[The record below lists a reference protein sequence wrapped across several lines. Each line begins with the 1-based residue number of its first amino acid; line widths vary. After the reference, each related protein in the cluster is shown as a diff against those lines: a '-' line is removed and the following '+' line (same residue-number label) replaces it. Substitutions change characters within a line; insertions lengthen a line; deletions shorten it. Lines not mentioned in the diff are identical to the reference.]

1 MDNTLFTEQAPALRD
16 FFASVDAGDLRE
28 AATRISSRFGL
39 SLDRETDWVEV
50 EYDFN
55 RLFVGPAAVPAP
67 PYASAYQKEPTLMGG
82 PALEVRDAYRALGLE
97 VPDRNATPDDH
108 LAFELDA
115 VAALGGAGGSDPAAA
130 EIRNWFIGDHMSG
143 WVPRFA
149 AAVREQPGVSA
160 PVRMAVDALTAWL
173 ASARTETGINES

>member
-16 FFASVDAGDLRE
+16 FFASVDAKDLRE
-28 AATRISSRFGL
+28 AADRISTRFGL
-39 SLDRETDWVEV
+39 PMDRETDWVEV

-67 PYASAYQKEPTLMGG
+67 PYASAYQPEPTLMGE
-82 PALEVRDAYRALGLE
+82 PALEVREAYRALGLE

-108 LAFELDA
+108 LAYELDA
-115 VAALGGAGGSDPAAA
+115 VAALGGAEGDPTASQVL
-130 EIRNWFIGDHMSG
+130 NWFINDHMHG
-143 WVPRFA
+143 WIPRFA
-149 AAVREQPGVSA
+149 AAVREQPSVSG

-173 ASARTETGINES
+173 ASARTDTGINES